1 MAWGWIGMF
10 LSSCFLGVLDMQRWQ
25 LLFRCFLHLTDGV
38 SWQGIFV
45 IDRDTTTTW
54 PSEVSVIEKE
64 ARKAAREGGDS
75 SLFVLGNLQQV
86 HL

>member
-1 MAWGWIGMF
+1 MA
-10 LSSCFLGVLDMQRWQ
+10 
-25 LLFRCFLHLTDGV
+25 
-38 SWQGIFV
+38 GIFF
-45 IDRDTTTTW
+45 IDRDTITTW

-75 SLFVLGNLQQV
+75 SLFVLGNLLQV